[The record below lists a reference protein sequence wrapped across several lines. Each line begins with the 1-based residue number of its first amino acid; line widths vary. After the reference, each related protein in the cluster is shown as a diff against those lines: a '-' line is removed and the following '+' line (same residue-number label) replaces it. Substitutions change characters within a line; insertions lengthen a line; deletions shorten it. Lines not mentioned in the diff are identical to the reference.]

1 MKRYTLM
8 MAAVGIVLLTFAAC
22 GSAAPEKTDDNVLFA
37 ANGPALTV
45 VEKQP
50 DQYVTDPGSEN
61 TLPEQSP
68 DLLTMN
74 SEEEAGYALFYPL
87 LSETQFRCLMA
98 QDGVNFIPNRL
109 VQCEEGGIA
118 YYNSTSGDLVYC
130 TSDFSSV
137 KAILCD
143 ERIGFIKEAR
153 WLDADRL
160 LFLQGDDSQQAVY
173 LFRPQEDIVEL
184 LYQSP
189 EGRQILGIEIDEE
202 GQPVCILSALP
213 SAEETT
219 PTPDNS
225 SPTDANTAATEP
237 EETGEDG
244 AYSAAK
250 DFSGGWEDWDDLED
264 EKTELGDSNAA
275 EEPTAPTEKVELPV
289 PQSEPAA

>member
-1 MKRYTLM
+1 M
-8 MAAVGIVLLTFAAC
+8 
-22 GSAAPEKTDDNVLFA
+22 
-37 ANGPALTV
+37 
-45 VEKQP
+45 
-50 DQYVTDPGSEN
+50 
-61 TLPEQSP
+61 
-68 DLLTMN
+68 
-74 SEEEAGYALFYPL
+74 
-87 LSETQFRCLMA
+87 
-98 QDGVNFIPNRL
+98 
-109 VQCEEGGIA
+109 
-118 YYNSTSGDLVYC
+118 YC

-225 SPTDANTAATEP
+225 SQTDANTAATEP

>member
-1 MKRYTLM
+1 
-8 MAAVGIVLLTFAAC
+8 
-22 GSAAPEKTDDNVLFA
+22 
-37 ANGPALTV
+37 
-45 VEKQP
+45 
-50 DQYVTDPGSEN
+50 
-61 TLPEQSP
+61 
-68 DLLTMN
+68 MN

-98 QDGVNFIPNRL
+98 QDGVDFIPNRL

-250 DFSGGWEDWDDLED
+250 DFNGAWEDWDDLED